1 MPKIIDHDQ
10 RRHDIAVAA
19 CRAINRYGLD
29 AVTLAQIAREAGST
43 TGMLAHY
50 FETKWD
56 VILAALRLM
65 HDRLEGRLTK
75 RMASEVTGLSEL
87 LKDTLPVGEE
97 RRAEAAAWLTF
108 WGSAL
113 KHPEMLK
120 MTEKTHA
127 DWRSIVARTIEQ
139 SHTSSSRWS
148 ADVKDEV
155 VSSIVI
161 FMDGLSV
168 KALTRPGKYPPKYL
182 AKLLNGHLERL
193 LSWAEDQ
200 TTARE
205 QRGNGRVN
213 RSPAATRAARQ
224 D

>member
-29 AVTLAQIAREAGST
+29 DVTLAQIAREAGNT

-50 FETKWD
+50 YESRWD

-65 HDRLEGRLTK
+65 HDRLEARLAK
-75 RMASEVTGLSEL
+75 RMASKRADLTTL
-87 LKDTLPVGEE
+87 LADTLPIDEE

-108 WGSAL
+108 WGAAL

-120 MTEKTHA
+120 MTEKTYA
-127 DWRSIVARTIEQ
+127 DWRGIVERTVEQ
-139 SHTSSSRWS
+139 CHPGAHSWPSYI
-148 ADVKDEV
+148 KKEV
-155 VSSIVI
+155 VSSLVL

-168 KALTRPGKYPPKYL
+168 KALTRAEQYP
-182 AKLLNGHLERL
+182 ARTLLRLLKGHLNRL
-193 LSWAEDQ
+193 LSWADNQ
-200 TTARE
+200 V
-205 QRGNGRVN
+205 GR
-213 RSPAATRAARQ
+213 
-224 D
+224 